1 MNRIAVAL
9 ALLPWAVAQT
19 VPNFSG
25 IWELDPSRST
35 SSGQKPDKMVVKVEH
50 QGNDLTVTFRVTRG
64 GEIQQESQKYLIGQ
78 DSKAEM
84 HGAPMTSHAE
94 WDGTTL
100 AVRSRAVIAGKELRL
115 ADRWSLSAD
124 GNTLTFRE
132 RHQYGADSEAEDVHV
147 FSRRPADSWGPD
159 VPSKPAEEVYKNI
172 QVLKGLPAPKLRTT
186 MLNVT
191 AWLGVECA
199 YCHTVPQFE
208 KDDKPAKQTAR
219 GMYRMV
225 ETLNRDPATAAVTC
239 YTCHRGSAKPQN
251 TPPQ

>member
-1 MNRIAVAL
+1 AANHYIA
-9 ALLPWAVAQT
+9 
-19 VPNFSG
+19 
-25 IWELDPSRST
+25 
-35 SSGQKPDKMVVKVEH
+35 GQE
-50 QGNDLTVTFRVTRG
+50 TRG
-64 GEIQQESQKYLIGQ
+64 
-78 DSKAEM
+78 EM
-84 HGAPMTSHAE
+84 HGVPLTSRTSWEGAS
-94 WDGTTL
+94 L
-100 AVRSRAVIAGKELRL
+100 VIESSAKIMGKELRL
-115 ADRWSLSAD
+115 TDRYTLSAD
-124 GNTLTFRE
+124 GNRLTMTE
-132 RHQYGADSEAEDVHV
+132 RHQFGTEPEGVDTQV
-147 FSRRPADSWGPD
+147 FDRRPPGSWEPD
-159 VPSKPAEEVYKNI
+159 KPPKPAEEVYKNI

-191 AWLGVECA
+191 AWLGVECV